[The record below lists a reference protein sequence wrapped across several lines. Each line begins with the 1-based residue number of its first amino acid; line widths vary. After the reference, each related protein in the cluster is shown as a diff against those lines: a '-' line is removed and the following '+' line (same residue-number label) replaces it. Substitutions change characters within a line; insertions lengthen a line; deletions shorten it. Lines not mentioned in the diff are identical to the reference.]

1 MKDKILI
8 KEFLKDKNVGAVVSS
23 SDNVVKRIVNEIDFA
38 NAEVIVEYGPGKG
51 TITKQLLKRMT
62 ANAMLFVF
70 ETNQDFIV
78 DLERIIDKRLVIIN
92 ADAKSALLI
101 LKNRY
106 KIKDVD
112 YIIST
117 IPFTFLDRNLKRRL
131 ICNSYAMLKEK
142 GKFLTYQYT
151 PLIYNIIKNKFR
163 DFSIKPNLSNFPPA
177 FIMQGIK

>member
-1 MKDKILI
+1 MEDKILI
-8 KEFLKDKNVGAVVSS
+8 KEFLKDKNVGAVASS
-23 SDNVVKRIVNEIDFA
+23 SDNVVKKIVHEIDFA

-51 TITKQLLKRMT
+51 TITKQLLKSMT
-62 ANAMLFVF
+62 ANAVLFVF

-78 DLERIIDKRLVIIN
+78 ALERIIDKRLMIIN

-106 KIKDVD
+106 KIEDVD

-117 IPFTFLDRNLKRRL
+117 IPFSFLDQRLKQR
-131 ICNSYAMLKEK
+131 IIFSSFTMLKEK

-151 PLIYNIIKNKFR
+151 PLIYSIIKNKFKNH
-163 DFSIKPNLSNFPPA
+163 SIKPNLSNFPPA